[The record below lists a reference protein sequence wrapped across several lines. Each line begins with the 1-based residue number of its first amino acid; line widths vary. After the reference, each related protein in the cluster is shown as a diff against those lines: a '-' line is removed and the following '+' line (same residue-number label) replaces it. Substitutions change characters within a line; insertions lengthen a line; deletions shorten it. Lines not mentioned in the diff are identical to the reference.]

1 MDSTLLLQSHVVI
14 SFVAILSGLVVLWE
28 LLRARTPAATTL
40 VFLVTSVLTSATGFF
55 FHRDHVLPSHIV
67 GIVALIVLVP
77 TLLALYTFRLRGVW
91 RPVYVVGAIVSL
103 WFNVFVL
110 IAQSFLKVP
119 ALHELA
125 PTGSEPPF
133 AVAQG
138 IVFVIFI
145 ALTVLALRRNR
156 ASALMP
162 ART

>member
-1 MDSTLLLQSHVVI
+1 
-14 SFVAILSGLVVLWE
+14 
-28 LLRARTPAATTL
+28 
-40 VFLVTSVLTSATGFF
+40 
-55 FHRDHVLPSHIV
+55 
-67 GIVALIVLVP
+67 
-77 TLLALYTFRLRGVW
+77 
-91 RPVYVVGAIVSL
+91 
-103 WFNVFVL
+103 VFVL